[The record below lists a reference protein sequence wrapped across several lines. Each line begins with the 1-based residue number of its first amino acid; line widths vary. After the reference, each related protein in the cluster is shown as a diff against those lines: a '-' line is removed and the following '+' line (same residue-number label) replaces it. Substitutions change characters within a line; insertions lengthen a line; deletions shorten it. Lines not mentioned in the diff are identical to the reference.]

1 MFKELTMTGGE
12 AHVSWAYHT
21 AAVCRAWTVQRSD
34 DGKWILSATVQRA
47 DPFVLKQYP
56 LYFSAPRKGGRWCWP
71 VKAVT
76 LERERLTAA
85 LGPMEI

>member
-1 MFKELTMTGGE
+1 MFQELTMTGGE

-21 AAVCRAWTVQRSD
+21 AAVCRAWTVHKTDQ
-34 DGKWILSATVQRA
+34 GKWTLVATVQRA
-47 DPFVLKQYP
+47 DPFKLQQRP

-76 LERERLTAA
+76 LEGERLTAA
-85 LGPMEI
+85 LAPMEA